1 MNSSES
7 HLLPG
12 ASRPGMVTAIGVLT
26 LISGIV
32 NILAGLGLGGGL
44 AVSVVLLC
52 VAPVGALPIVLGVF
66 EILYA
71 LKLLSDPPQ
80 PVQPNQTIAILEI
93 VCFLFGN
100 AVAGI
105 TGVLALVF
113 YSDANVKAYF
123 ARLAKLPQVVA

>member
-1 MNSSES
+1 MNNPGTP
-7 HLLPG
+7 LLPG
-12 ASRPGMVTAIGVLT
+12 PNRPGMITAIGVMT

-44 AVSVVLLC
+44 AVSVVLIC
-52 VAPVGALPIVLGVF
+52 IAPVGALPIVLGVF

-71 LKLLSDPPQ
+71 VKLLSTPPQ

-100 AVAGI
+100 LVSGI
-105 TGVLALVF
+105 SGILALVF
-113 YSDANVKAYF
+113 YNDANVKAYF
-123 ARLAKLPQVVA
+123 AGLNSQV

>member
-1 MNSSES
+1 
-7 HLLPG
+7 
-12 ASRPGMVTAIGVLT
+12 LT

-123 ARLAKLPQVVA
+123 ARLATLPQVVA

>member
-1 MNSSES
+1 
-7 HLLPG
+7 
-12 ASRPGMVTAIGVLT
+12 MVTAIGVLT

-32 NILAGLGLGGGL
+32 NIIAGLGIGGGL
-44 AVSVVLLC
+44 AVSVVLIC

-71 LKLLSDPPQ
+71 VKLLANPPQ

-100 AVAGI
+100 VISGI

-113 YSDANVKAYF
+113 YSDASVKAHF
-123 ARLAKLPQVVA
+123 ASLNPGAQIVS

>member
-1 MNSSES
+1 MNNPEPL
-7 HLLPG
+7 LLPG
-12 ASRPGMVTAIGVLT
+12 ASKPGMVTAIGVLT

-32 NILAGLGLGGGL
+32 NILAGLGIGGSL

-52 VAPVGALPIVLGVF
+52 VAPFGALPIVLGVF

-80 PVQPNQTIAILEI
+80 PVQSNQTIAILEI

-105 TGVLALVF
+105 TGVLALAF

-123 ARLAKLPQVVA
+123 ARLTTAPQVVA